1 MQQKLLHQATPGIG
15 STAEPLMT
23 RYQEG
28 DTLGP
33 GELWGGQCPHC
44 QAEGTLEQ
52 ESGDSTTYTY
62 ICSDCGW
69 EMDVEIIHRVT
80 EVRKP

>member
-1 MQQKLLHQATPGIG
+1 
-15 STAEPLMT
+15 MT
-23 RYQEG
+23 RHSYEEG
-28 DTLGP
+28 DTLAP

-52 ESGDSTTYTY
+52 EGGDATTYTY
-62 ICSDCGW
+62 TCSNCGW
-69 EMDVEIIHRVT
+69 EMDIEIVHAVT